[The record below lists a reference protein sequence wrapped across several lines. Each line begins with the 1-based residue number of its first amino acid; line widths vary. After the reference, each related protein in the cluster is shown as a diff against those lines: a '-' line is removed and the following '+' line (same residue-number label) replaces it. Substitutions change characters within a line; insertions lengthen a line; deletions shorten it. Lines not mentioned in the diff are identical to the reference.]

1 MAESS
6 QTEAK
11 ETEKD
16 KKQTVKNSFLSEI
29 EKIKAEQTSLGA
41 NEPIANDLS
50 KTTVVTQEI
59 RFDESQ
65 NKDSGENV
73 LGDLLG
79 VLRTNRL
86 MSTLMICRQ
95 IERID
100 IQNGVA
106 NLFSETADLSELVQN
121 DKHKSELDKFF
132 KSKGLSFKL
141 LEKKKDKNPIDELR
155 EFFGDK
161 LIVQ

>member
-1 MAESS
+1 MTESS
-6 QTEAK
+6 QSEEK

-16 KKQTVKNSFLSEI
+16 KKQTVKNSFWSEI

-50 KTTVVTQEI
+50 KTSGVTQEI

-79 VLRTNRL
+79 FLRTNRL

-95 IERID
+95 IERIG